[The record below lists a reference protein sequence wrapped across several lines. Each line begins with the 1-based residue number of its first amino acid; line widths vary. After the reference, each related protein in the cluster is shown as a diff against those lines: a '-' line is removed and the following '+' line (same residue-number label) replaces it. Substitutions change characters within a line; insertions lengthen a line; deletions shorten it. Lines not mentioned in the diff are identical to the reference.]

1 MRSKKR
7 FIVFTF
13 MYTAI
18 IIWMS
23 FSLQMLFSAYETDPT
38 KTWIIEV
45 EPKVAWISLSLSAVI
60 SISLSVFYAWI
71 ITNYRR
77 TEIATLKCIGYTNNN
92 VRVIIVG
99 ELIWVTMFS
108 FFIVFEL
115 LIHVVAFSAY
125 AYNSFSGLDINDWAP
140 FIELVPLLI
149 TVGIFLIAQIGG
161 ILLAYRRAL
170 KLRPIIALRIH
181 K

>member
-1 MRSKKR
+1 MRSRKR

-23 FSLQMLFSAYETDPT
+23 FSLQMLFSSVGPNP
-38 KTWIIEV
+38 KPWIIEV
-45 EPKVAWISLSLSAVI
+45 SKEAAWISLSLSAVI

-108 FFIVFEL
+108 FLIVFEL

-125 AYNSFSGLDINDWAP
+125 YYYTVNDLTSFSP
-140 FIELVPLLI
+140 FIRFGPLLI
-149 TVGIFLIAQIGG
+149 TIGIFLIAQIGG
-161 ILLAYRRAL
+161 ILLAYRRVL
-170 KLRPIIALRIH
+170 RLRPIIALRIH

>member
-1 MRSKKR
+1 MLWSKIR
-7 FIVFTF
+7 EEPWILDVPQEVAIV
-13 MYTAI
+13 
-18 IIWMS
+18 
-23 FSLQMLFSAYETDPT
+23 SL
-38 KTWIIEV
+38 I
-45 EPKVAWISLSLSAVI
+45 LSAVT

-115 LIHVVAFSAY
+115 LIHIAAFTAY
-125 AYNSFSGLDINDWAP
+125 FKHTIGHPEDITP
-140 FIELVPLLI
+140 FISFISLLI
-149 TVGIFLIAQIGG
+149 TIAIFLIAQIGG

-170 KLRPIIALRIH
+170 RLRPIIALRIQ

>member
-1 MRSKKR
+1 MRSRKR

-23 FSLQMLFSAYETDPT
+23 FSLQMLFSAYDPL
-38 KTWIIEV
+38 KPWIIEV
-45 EPKVAWISLSLSAVI
+45 ERNVAWISLILSAVI

-108 FFIVFEL
+108 FLVVFEL
-115 LIHVVAFSAY
+115 LIHVVAFTAY
-125 AYNSFSGLDINDWAP
+125 AYHSFDSLDIQNFAP
-140 FIELVPLLI
+140 FIQLVPLLI
-149 TVGIFLIAQIGG
+149 TIGIFLIAQIGG
-161 ILLAYRRAL
+161 ILLAYQRAL
-170 KLRPIIALRIH
+170 KLRPIIALRIQ

>member
-1 MRSKKR
+1 
-7 FIVFTF
+7 
-13 MYTAI
+13 
-18 IIWMS
+18 
-23 FSLQMLFSAYETDPT
+23 MLFSALDPS
-38 KTWIIEV
+38 KPWIIDV
-45 EPKVAWISLSLSAVI
+45 EPRVAWISLSLSAVI

-99 ELIWVTMFS
+99 ELIWVSMFS

-115 LIHVVAFSAY
+115 LIHIVAFTAY
-125 AYNSFSGLDINDWAP
+125 FYYTSDNLTGFSP
-140 FIELVPLLI
+140 FIRFGPLLI
-149 TVGIFLIAQIGG
+149 TIGIFLIAQVGG
-161 ILLAYRRAL
+161 ILLAYRRVL
-170 KLRPIIALRIH
+170 KLRPIIALRIQ

>member
-1 MRSKKR
+1 MDIDETVA
-7 FIVFTF
+7 IV
-13 MYTAI
+13 
-18 IIWMS
+18 
-23 FSLQMLFSAYETDPT
+23 SL
-38 KTWIIEV
+38 I
-45 EPKVAWISLSLSAVI
+45 LSAVI

-99 ELIWVTMFS
+99 ELIWVSMFS
-108 FFIVFEL
+108 FLIVFEA
-115 LIHVVAFSAY
+115 LIHIAAFSLY
-125 AYNSFSGLDINDWAP
+125 FSPYTSTSTTARP
-140 FIELVPLLI
+140 FISFLALI
-149 TVGIFLIAQIGG
+149 ITIGIFLIAQIGG

>member
-1 MRSKKR
+1 MRSRKR

-18 IIWMS
+18 IVWMS
-23 FSLQMLFSAYETDPT
+23 FSIEMLFASTGFNPD
-38 KTWIIEV
+38 WIIDV
-45 EPKVAWISLSLSAVI
+45 DTPIAVWSLVLSAVT

-99 ELIWVTMFS
+99 ELIWVSMFS
-108 FFIVFEL
+108 FFLVFEA
-115 LIHVVAFSAY
+115 LIHIAAISLYIASLPSATTT
-125 AYNSFSGLDINDWAP
+125 ARP
-140 FIELVPLLI
+140 FISFLALI
-149 TVGIFLIAQIGG
+149 ITIGIFLIAQIGG

-170 KLRPIIALRIH
+170 RLRPIIALRIH

>member
-1 MRSKKR
+1 MLSMRSRKR

-23 FSLQMLFSAYETDPT
+23 FSLEMLFASTGFHPN
-38 KTWIIEV
+38 WILEV
-45 EPKVAWISLSLSAVI
+45 DTPIAVWSLVLSAVT

-92 VRVIIVG
+92 VRVVIVG
-99 ELIWVTMFS
+99 EFIWVSMFS
-108 FFIVFEL
+108 FFIVFEA
-115 LIHVVAFSAY
+115 LIHIAAFSLYFASLPSSS
-125 AYNSFSGLDINDWAP
+125 ATARP
-140 FIELVPLLI
+140 FISFLALLI
-149 TVGIFLIAQIGG
+149 TIGIFLIAQIGG

>member
-1 MRSKKR
+1 MLSMRSRKR

-23 FSLQMLFSAYETDPT
+23 FSIQMLFASRPGAKPWIMDVDET
-38 KTWIIEV
+38 
-45 EPKVAWISLSLSAVI
+45 VAIISLILSAVI

-92 VRVIIVG
+92 VRIIIVG

-108 FFIVFEL
+108 FLIVFEL
-115 LIHVVAFSAY
+115 LIHIVAFSGY
-125 AYNSFSGLDINDWAP
+125 YHYTVGSITDFSPIIRFP
-140 FIELVPLLI
+140 PLLI
-149 TVGIFLIAQIGG
+149 TIGLFLIAQIGG
-161 ILLAYRRAL
+161 ILIAYRRVL
-170 KLRPIIALRIH
+170 RLRPIIALRIQ

>member
-1 MRSKKR
+1 MLSIRSRRR
-7 FIVFTF
+7 FIVFTA

-23 FSLQMLFSAYETDPT
+23 FSLQMLWVKSVVPQDWILDVSAPIAGT
-38 KTWIIEV
+38 
-45 EPKVAWISLSLSAVI
+45 SLSLAAVI
-60 SISLSVFYAWI
+60 SISLSIFYAWI

-115 LIHVVAFSAY
+115 LIHIVAFSAY
-125 AYNSFSGLDINDWAP
+125 FHFHAAGGIQNFTPIVG
-140 FIELVPLLI
+140 FGPLLI
-149 TVGIFLIAQIGG
+149 TIAIFLIAQIGG
-161 ILLAYRRAL
+161 ILIAYRRVL
-170 KLRPIIALRIH
+170 RLRPIIALRIQ

>member
-1 MRSKKR
+1 MLSMRSRKR

-18 IIWMS
+18 IVWMS
-23 FSLQMLFSAYETDPT
+23 FSLEMLFASTGYNDD
-38 KTWIIEV
+38 WIFQVDTPIA
-45 EPKVAWISLSLSAVI
+45 AWSLVLSAVT

-99 ELIWVTMFS
+99 ELIWVSMFS
-108 FFIVFEL
+108 FFLVFEA
-115 LIHVVAFSAY
+115 LIHIAAFSLYFASLSSTTTT
-125 AYNSFSGLDINDWAP
+125 ARP
-140 FIELVPLLI
+140 FISFIALFI
-149 TVGIFLIAQIGG
+149 TIGIFLIAQIGG

>member
-7 FIVFTF
+7 FTVFTF

-23 FSLQMLFSAYETDPT
+23 FSLQMLFSTVGTDP
-38 KTWIIEV
+38 KPWIIEV
-45 EPKVAWISLSLSAVI
+45 NRNVAIISLVLSAVI

-108 FFIVFEL
+108 FLIVFEL

-125 AYNSFSGLDINDWAP
+125 FYYTADRLSDFSP
-140 FIELVPLLI
+140 FIRFGPLLI
-149 TVGIFLIAQIGG
+149 TIALFLVAQIGG
-161 ILLAYRRAL
+161 ILIAYRRVL
-170 KLRPIIALRIH
+170 RLRPIIALRIQ

>member
-1 MRSKKR
+1 MLSMRSRKR

-23 FSLQMLFSAYETDPT
+23 FSLQMLFSSVAGAKP
-38 KTWIIEV
+38 WIIEV
-45 EPKVAWISLSLSAVI
+45 EKEAAIISLVLSAVI

-92 VRVIIVG
+92 VRIIIVG

-115 LIHVVAFSAY
+115 LIHIVAFTAY
-125 AYNSFSGLDINDWAP
+125 FYYTAERLPEFSP
-140 FIELVPLLI
+140 FIRFGPLLI
-149 TVGIFLIAQIGG
+149 TIALFLVAQIGG
-161 ILLAYRRAL
+161 ILLAYQRVLR
-170 KLRPIIALRIH
+170 LRPIIALRIQ

>member
-1 MRSKKR
+1 MRSRKR

-23 FSLQMLFSAYETDPT
+23 FSLQMLFSAYDPS
-38 KTWIIEV
+38 KPWIIDV
-45 EPKVAWISLSLSAVI
+45 QPKVAWISLSLSAVI

-99 ELIWVTMFS
+99 ELIWVSMFS
-108 FFIVFEL
+108 FFVVFEL
-115 LIHVVAFSAY
+115 LIHIVAFTAY
-125 AYNSFSGLDINDWAP
+125 AYHSFDSLDILKFAP
-140 FIELVPLLI
+140 FIQLVPLLI
-149 TVGIFLIAQIGG
+149 TIGIFLIAQIGG

-170 KLRPIIALRIH
+170 RLRPIIALRIH

>member
-1 MRSKKR
+1 
-7 FIVFTF
+7 

-23 FSLQMLFSAYETDPT
+23 FSLEMLFASTGFNDD
-38 KTWIIEV
+38 WILTV
-45 EPKVAWISLSLSAVI
+45 DTPVAVASLILSAVT

-99 ELIWVTMFS
+99 ELIWVSMFS
-108 FFIVFEL
+108 FFLVFEA
-115 LIHVVAFSAY
+115 LIHIAAFSLYIASVGSST
-125 AYNSFSGLDINDWAP
+125 ARP
-140 FIELVPLLI
+140 FISFLALI
-149 TVGIFLIAQIGG
+149 ITIGIFLIAQVGG

-170 KLRPIIALRIH
+170 KLRPIIALRIQ

>member
-1 MRSKKR
+1 MRSRKR

-23 FSLQMLFSAYETDPT
+23 FSLQMLWSSLDTS
-38 KTWIIEV
+38 KTWIIDV
-45 EPKVAWISLSLSAVI
+45 EPNVAWISLSLSAVI

-92 VRVIIVG
+92 VRVVIVG
-99 ELIWVTMFS
+99 ELLWVSMFS
-108 FFIVFEL
+108 FIIVFEL

-125 AYNSFSGLDINDWAP
+125 AYYTFDSLDVNNFAP
-140 FIELVPLLI
+140 FIQFGPLLI
-149 TVGIFLIAQIGG
+149 TIGIFLIAQVGG
-161 ILLAYRRAL
+161 ILLAYRRVL
-170 KLRPIIALRIH
+170 RLRPIVALRIH